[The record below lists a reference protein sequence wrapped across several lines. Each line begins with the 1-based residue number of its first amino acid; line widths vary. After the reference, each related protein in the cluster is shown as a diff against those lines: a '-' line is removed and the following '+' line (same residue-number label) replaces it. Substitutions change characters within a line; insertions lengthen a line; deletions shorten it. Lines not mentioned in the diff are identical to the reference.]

1 MNTLL
6 TRAQAEIVRAY
17 PDLLELRRDIH
28 RHPEL
33 SRHELNTTAKIA
45 AYLADLD
52 GVRIQRLATDSG
64 LVVDLGAEN
73 PARRIGIRA
82 DIDALPVPERSGL
95 PFSSEYPDVCHAC
108 GHDVHIAVVAGA
120 VRGLA
125 AVSDELTQRGIGVR
139 AIFQP
144 AEEVMPGGAEDI
156 IEAGWTK
163 DLDMLFGVHCDPSI
177 EVGSV
182 GLRVGAI
189 TAAADGITVILRG
202 RGGHTSRPHLTEDL
216 TYALAKVIT
225 DVPAALSRRIDPRA
239 GLALVWGQMRAG
251 NAANVI
257 PSEGMASGTL
267 RMLDAGVWSGARAI
281 VEDLVD
287 KVVAPYGVT
296 AEIDYARGVPPVVND
311 ANAIEVLRGALEH
324 TGLREVSTAQSL
336 GGEDFTWCLHETPG
350 AMARLGTRTPG
361 GPIFDLHQGDLVV
374 DELAIRHGANLLAA
388 AVLNRSE

>member
-239 GLALVWGQMRAG
+239 GLALVC
-251 NAANVI
+251 
-257 PSEGMASGTL
+257 
-267 RMLDAGVWSGARAI
+267 
-281 VEDLVD
+281 
-287 KVVAPYGVT
+287 
-296 AEIDYARGVPPVVND
+296 VPPVVND

-336 GGEDFTWCLHETPG
+336 GGEDFAWYLQETPG